1 MAGRKKRH
9 APQANVPLTPSD
21 EDVLRAL
28 MFLEG
33 KPASEILRPSVEA
46 FLRDRAK
53 NADVRDALA
62 VLKRH
67 RSKSGESTLASIRD
81 RLTSQEGA

>member
-1 MAGRKKRH
+1 MAGSKKAR
-9 APQANVPLTPSD
+9 APQANVPLTTSD

-33 KPASEILRPSVEA
+33 RPASEILRPSVEA
-46 FLRDRAK
+46 FLREQAK
-53 NADVRDALA
+53 NPEVREALA

-67 RSKSGESTLASIRD
+67 RSKTGEAKLASLRD
-81 RLTSQEGA
+81 HLKSQEGA

>member
-1 MAGRKKRH
+1 MADSKKGH

-21 EDVLRAL
+21 EDVLRVL

-33 KPASEILRPSVEA
+33 RPASEILRPSVEA
-46 FLRDRAK
+46 FLRDQAK
-53 NADVRDALA
+53 NPEVREALV

-67 RSKSGESTLASIRD
+67 RTKTGDNKLASIRD
-81 RLTSQEGA
+81 RLKSQDGA

>member
-1 MAGRKKRH
+1 MAGNKKSH

-53 NADVRDALA
+53 NAEVRDALA

-81 RLTSQEGA
+81 RLKSQEGA

>member
-1 MAGRKKRH
+1 MAGTTKGHR
-9 APQANVPLTPSD
+9 PQANVPLRPSD

-46 FLRDRAK
+46 FLRDQAQ
-53 NADVRDALA
+53 NAEVRDALA

-67 RSKSGESTLASIRD
+67 RTKTGENKLTSIRD
-81 RLTSQEGA
+81 RLTSEHGA

>member
-1 MAGRKKRH
+1 MAASKKRH
-9 APQANVPLTPSD
+9 APQANVPLTPTD

-46 FLRDRAK
+46 FLRDQAK
-53 NADVRDALA
+53 SAEVRDALA

-67 RSKSGESTLASIRD
+67 RTKTGENKLASIRD
-81 RLTSQEGA
+81 HLTSQEGA

>member
-1 MAGRKKRH
+1 MVSSRKGH

-33 KPASEILRPSVEA
+33 RPASEILRPSVEA
-46 FLRDRAK
+46 FLRDQAK
-53 NADVRDALA
+53 NPEVRDALA
-62 VLKRH
+62 LLKRH
-67 RSKSGESTLASIRD
+67 RTKTGENKLASFRD
-81 RLTSQEGA
+81 RLKSQDGA